1 MPITMPASTPTC
13 KTTVL
18 VHIIIDPIVAFPFVL
33 VGGGAGAGRA
43 VRCLCCDLM

>member
-33 VGGGAGAGRA
+33 VGGGPAP
-43 VRCLCCDLM
+43 VEPCVVCVVI

>member
-33 VGGGAGAGRA
+33 VGGGRRRSSRA
-43 VRCLCCDLM
+43 LFVL